1 MGFII
6 MQPATD
12 PVSLQALQQLRS
24 TGENTFD
31 SSLKGPRL
39 RSILFGSRKSIE
51 AESHY
56 HSFVGEVSTG
66 R

>member
-6 MQPATD
+6 MQLATD
-12 PVSLQALQQLRS
+12 PIFLQALQQLRS

-39 RSILFGSRKSIE
+39 RPILFGSRKLTE

-56 HSFVGEVSTG
+56 YSFVGEVAT
-66 R
+66 